1 MKSRLVR
8 SALVGALLAVAT
20 SACAGK
26 SSRSPSPG
34 GSEQPRGNAI
44 VLASND
50 LASGGSLLDS
60 LHGRVRNMRVERRPG
75 RCPDIRMRGDR
86 TIILAT
92 YPLIYVDGNP
102 FSETCILEQIRVN
115 QVERVE
121 IYPSGFTS
129 RPGYKTSPYGLILV
143 FLVGEA

>member
-1 MKSRLVR
+1 MESRLVS
-8 SALVGALLAVAT
+8 SAIVGALLAAAT
-20 SACAGK
+20 SACAG
-26 SSRSPSPG
+26 RSFESPAAG
-34 GSEQPRGNAI
+34 RSGQTSGNAI
-44 VLASND
+44 VLEASQ
-50 LASGGSLLDS
+50 LSSAGSLLDS
-60 LHGRVRNMRVERRPG
+60 LHGRVRNLRVERHPG

-102 FSETCILEQIRVN
+102 FNETCVLERIRVSE
-115 QVERVE
+115 VERVE